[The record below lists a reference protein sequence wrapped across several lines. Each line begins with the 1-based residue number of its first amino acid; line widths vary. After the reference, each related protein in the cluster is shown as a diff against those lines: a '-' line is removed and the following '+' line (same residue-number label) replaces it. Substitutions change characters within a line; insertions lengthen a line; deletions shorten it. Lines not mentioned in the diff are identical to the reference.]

1 MSRRLWVR
9 KTDCRAKPSPN
20 PLPKV
25 MTYLKNQP
33 GSQPEGLPES
43 SRGSKR
49 SADPRNRSI
58 NDSHPE
64 GAPDRLCDPFRV
76 KIQLR
81 SDPGVSLRST
91 PGYYLAALRAAWVL
105 SRNVIT

>member
-1 MSRRLWVR
+1 MFHRRKPVPQIANLSR
-9 KTDCRAKPSPN
+9 
-20 PLPKV
+20 V
-25 MTYLKNQP
+25 MTYLANQP

-49 SADPRNRSI
+49 SAAPRNQSI

-64 GAPDRLCDPFRV
+64 GVPDQLCDPFRV
-76 KIQLR
+76 KIQLP

-91 PGYYLAALRAAWVL
+91 PGYYLAALRAAWGL
-105 SRNVIT
+105 ISECDYLIR